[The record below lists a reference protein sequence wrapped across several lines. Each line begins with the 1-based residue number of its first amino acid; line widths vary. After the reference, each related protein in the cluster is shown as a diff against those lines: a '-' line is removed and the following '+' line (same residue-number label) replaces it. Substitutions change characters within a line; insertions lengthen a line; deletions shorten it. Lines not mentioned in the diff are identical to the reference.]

1 LLYVSLVADA
11 TKTTFFVSD
20 SRRAALK
27 SIAVERQTTVT
38 ALLSEGA
45 DLVIEKYRG
54 LADEKELARRAASAR
69 ATLRAGLYEGPPA
82 ARKVDAVLY
91 PTRRRKR

>member
-1 LLYVSLVADA
+1 VRS

-27 SIAVERQTTVT
+27 ALAVERRTTVT

-45 DLVIEKYRG
+45 DLVIDKYRG
-54 LADEKELARRAASAR
+54 LADRDELARRAAAAR
-69 ATLRAGLYEGPPA
+69 ASLRDGLYEGPPVA
-82 ARKVDAVLY
+82 GVADKLVY

>member
-1 LLYVSLVADA
+1 MSGS
-11 TKTTFFVSD
+11 TKTTFIVAD

-27 SIAVERQTTVT
+27 AIAVERKTTVT

-54 LADEKELARRAASAR
+54 LADAEELARRAANAR
-69 ATLRAGLYEGPPA
+69 ASLRAGLYDGPPA
-82 ARKVDAVLY
+82 AQKVDAVVY
-91 PTRRRKR
+91 RGRGRKR

>member
-1 LLYVSLVADA
+1 LLYDWTVPGA
-11 TKTTFFVSD
+11 TKTTFFVAD

-54 LADEKELARRAASAR
+54 LADADELARRAASAR
-69 ATLRAGLYEGPPA
+69 ATLRAGLYEGPSA

-91 PTRRRKR
+91 PSRRRKR